1 VKIVK
6 EMSGGHSICAV
17 KETPSG
23 YFLIP
28 NPDPKNLIQ
37 RVWIHGDKTEFID
50 NIPIEEARKLFE
62 EEAKQ
67 PKKEEVLEL
76 KNKIEKIPDYLPE
89 DKDLEILKDWIKN
102 PEIYLDE
109 EQLKKIYDYPQGN
122 IWDFFLHAIEKRK
135 IPSLEERIEKGFSEC
150 IKAYNFDDHQIVI
163 LKRITNIL
171 AQNYVK
177 NRKLSPDDIFSS
189 PVYEQIIG
197 RKEDLQRIF
206 SNNFESVLKNLE
218 SAIH

>member
-1 VKIVK
+1 
-6 EMSGGHSICAV
+6 
-17 KETPSG
+17 
-23 YFLIP
+23 
-28 NPDPKNLIQ
+28 
-37 RVWIHGDKTEFID
+37 
-50 NIPIEEARKLFE
+50 
-62 EEAKQ
+62 
-67 PKKEEVLEL
+67 
-76 KNKIEKIPDYLPE
+76 
-89 DKDLEILKDWIKN
+89 
-102 PEIYLDE
+102 
-109 EQLKKIYDYPQGN
+109 
-122 IWDFFLHAIEKRK
+122 
-135 IPSLEERIEKGFSEC
+135 LEERIEKGFSEC
-150 IKAYNFDDHQIVI
+150 IKTYNFDDDQIVI